1 MKYNRLL
8 CAGIAVSLLSISPC
22 PIPYTN
28 AQDTSYASP
37 APTKGRAYYEERG
50 DIVWEVPTHR
60 KLIALTFDD
69 GPDESNT
76 PAILDLLQKYDA
88 KATFFVVGSRVEKLP
103 HLVKREREE
112 GHEVGN
118 HTFLHSSFQY
128 ISRNKA
134 LSELNQGQASIVQA
148 TGAGTHLFR
157 PPGGSYNDTLVKLSK
172 EKGLKIIL
180 WSWHQDT
187 LDWRKPGVHRIA
199 GKVLRNARNGDIVLM
214 HDYVHQSTQTVDALK
229 IILPELKRR
238 GYSFVTVSEL
248 LSNREKPDGL
258 IEVNK

>member
-8 CAGIAVSLLSISPC
+8 CAGIAVSLLWISPC
-22 PIPYTN
+22 ATLSN
-28 AQDTSYASP
+28 EQNTSYASP
-37 APTKGRAYYEERG
+37 APAKGRTYYEERG

-69 GPDESNT
+69 GPDVSNT

-112 GHEVGN
+112 GHEIGN
-118 HTFLHSSFQY
+118 HTFLHSSFQH

-134 LSELNQGQASIVQA
+134 LSELDQGQASIVQA

-157 PPGGSYNDTLVKLSK
+157 PPGGSYNDSLVKLAK

-199 GKVLRNARNGDIVLM
+199 NKVLRNARNGDIVLM
-214 HDYVHQSTQTVDALK
+214 HDFVHHSTQTVEALK
-229 IILPELKRR
+229 IILPELKKR

-248 LSNREKPDGL
+248 LYNREKPDGL